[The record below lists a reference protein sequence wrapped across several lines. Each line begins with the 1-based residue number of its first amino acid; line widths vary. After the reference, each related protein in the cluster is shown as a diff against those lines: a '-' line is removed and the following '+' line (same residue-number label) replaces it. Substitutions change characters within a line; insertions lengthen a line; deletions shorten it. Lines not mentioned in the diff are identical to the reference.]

1 MLEYVS
7 CATLLAWMHVYSW
20 PRVHFC
26 VPATQWACGSALSS
40 FPTVCVPWAL
50 VVTSGQ
56 RYGRMPRSEV
66 AGSLPVCQGWV
77 WHGPVWI
84 TELSLWSLSSLTSLS
99 LSLCLSL
106 SGYVADAATGGA
118 RGFHHSNRGGAQC
131 EGVCGEGLWTCGKD
145 HCVSQHIS
153 ILFAVKITDLPER
166 PQYKTPQPY
175 VSCLGKIP
183 PMFNLS
189 FTSPLMCCEI
199 LTCGEGCVRLW
210 GGKKAG
216 DMFCLDETLRKQTTQ
231 EVITVLESWSR

>member
-7 CATLLAWMHVYSW
+7 CAKLLAWMHVYSW

-99 LSLCLSL
+99 LSLCLSF

-145 HCVSQHIS
+145 HCVSQHVS
-153 ILFAVKITDLPER
+153 ILFAVKITDLPKR
-166 PQYKTPQPY
+166 PQYKTPPTL
-175 VSCLGKIP
+175 CL
-183 PMFNLS
+183 LS
-189 FTSPLMCCEI
+189 WKDSSH
-199 LTCGEGCVRLW
+199 V
-210 GGKKAG
+210 
-216 DMFCLDETLRKQTTQ
+216 
-231 EVITVLESWSR
+231 